1 MNLNGKAGH
10 SLGVKLQY
18 FIMQSHATRVVEEME
33 KKGKDNEEDK
43 GQQPFES
50 SEEWQRML
58 PEDD

>member
-33 KKGKDNEEDK
+33 KKGKDNEEK